1 VAVEAPFNSFDNSA
15 LIEEILAL
23 VYYA

>member
-15 LIEEILAL
+15 LIEETLAL